1 MGWFGIGK
9 RDDVIDLTETMLKR
23 KAQAEEIRQEA
34 VESSDSEDN
43 PVSAGLGFLGN
54 IASAATE
61 SSEDS
66 SSDSEEGYVD
76 MSAGVSDKRK
86 RLSKRL
92 MDITEKMEDLGNQ
105 IYHLQQ
111 RLEVIERKVGVGGN
125 Y

>member
-9 RDDVIDLTETMLKR
+9 RDDVIDLTETMRKR
-23 KAQAEEIRQEA
+23 HAQAEEIRQDA
-34 VESSDSEDN
+34 IGGSESDDN
-43 PVSAGLGFLGN
+43 PVSAGLGFLGS

-66 SSDSEEGYVD
+66 TSDSEGDYVD

-111 RLEVIERKVGVGGN
+111 RIELIERKIGVGER